1 MNKKPLDVNVVL
13 DLIMQVFINT
23 QSFLQT
29 AQMADKQYGNE
40 IVEFDK
46 VAEIVEKYR
55 KQKLLYGVE
64 VNGKVF
70 YNFEDVLKIN
80 LKNDFSPYDLIEIA
94 LALLLTQN
102 RAVVFVKRLNKS
114 YSLDLIINLLIK
126 FADSLK
132 VNENYIEFNRYD
144 ARKKIKFDFE
154 FNKVENKIMYERKSL
169 QIEFDYNLF
178 LKSYEIESGENSK
191 NEESKEKVTGNKD

>member
-13 DLIMQVFINT
+13 NLIMQVLINT

-29 AQMADKQYGNE
+29 AQTADKQYGNE

-70 YNFEDVLKIN
+70 YNFEEVLKIN
-80 LKNDFSPYDLIEIA
+80 LKNEFSPYDLIEIA

-102 RAVVFVKRLNKS
+102 RAVVFVKWLNKS

-191 NEESKEKVTGNKD
+191 KEESKEKVTENKD

>member
-29 AQMADKQYGNE
+29 AQTADKQYGNE

-191 NEESKEKVTGNKD
+191 NEESKAKVTENNN

>member
-13 DLIMQVFINT
+13 DLIMQVLINT

-29 AQMADKQYGNE
+29 AQTADKQYGNE

-70 YNFEDVLKIN
+70 YNFEDILKIN

-102 RAVVFVKRLNKS
+102 RAVVFVKWLNKS

-191 NEESKEKVTGNKD
+191 NEESKEKVTENKD

>member
-13 DLIMQVFINT
+13 DLIMQVLINT

-29 AQMADKQYGNE
+29 AQTADKQYGNE
-40 IVEFDK
+40 VVEFDK

-64 VNGKVF
+64 VNGNVF

-102 RAVVFVKRLNKS
+102 RAVVFVKCLNKS

-178 LKSYEIESGENSK
+178 LKSYKIESGENFK
-191 NEESKEKVTGNKD
+191 NKESKAKVTENNN